1 MTINA
6 DLKPVSPYHDTS
18 RLIRLSRGII

>member
-1 MTINA
+1 MTINV
-6 DLKPVSPYHDTS
+6 DLQPVSPYRDTS